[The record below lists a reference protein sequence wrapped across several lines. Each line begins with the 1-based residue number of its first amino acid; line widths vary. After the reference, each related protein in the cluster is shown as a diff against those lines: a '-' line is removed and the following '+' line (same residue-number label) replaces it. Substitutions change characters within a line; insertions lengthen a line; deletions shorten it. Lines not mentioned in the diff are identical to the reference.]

1 MWLKEARAKKRK
13 GRKKKRY
20 LRLRLI
26 KQNGTRDWRILLML
40 RLQKKK
46 GGGGSARLAT
56 RKPKKKR
63 GYFRVNLLSARQ
75 QMQDEELSFSY
86 CLVFWWQE
94 EHL

>member
-40 RLQKKK
+40 RLQKK
-46 GGGGSARLAT
+46 GGGGVSKASHKKA
-56 RKPKKKR
+56 KKKK

-86 CLVFWWQE
+86 CLVFCWQE